1 MIRLAI
7 FLSASVLLSIIASV
21 SFGLVEPGTL
31 KLNEFGDL
39 LAGVVSAI
47 AVIWLVVSAIT
58 QQRELSAQREDIEE
72 TKRANI
78 IQGEALQA
86 ATKIEA
92 IRHLRELQQARLE
105 YFMALINNLREMLKR
120 NLEKQDPHVAYLA
133 GKEDLRKP
141 IFEFYFHILQA
152 SDGKILKSQIH
163 EPIPELIR
171 SDITHDETICAIDIS
186 AFIAD
191 FEKSLKFLRGRADE
205 LNVRDQQTEWEG
217 MLGLDHL
224 IPLKHVAKRYAECA
238 MEVFALNNQTAAAE
252 FMRMSVDGTLATG
265 GALAMSWRVVSSA
278 SAETIAKRGKN
289 VFPQEML
296 EQHENV
302 CEENKYESPVE
313 ESGIL
318 GFIFQLWRRRFGR

>member
-1 MIRLAI
+1 MIHFAI
-7 FLSASVLLSIIASV
+7 LLSVSVFLSIIAAV
-21 SFGLVEPGTL
+21 SFGLVEVGNL

-47 AVIWLVVSAIT
+47 AVIWLVISTIT

-105 YFMALINNLREMLKR
+105 YFGTLLSKLRTMLKR

-133 GKEDLRKP
+133 WKEDLRKP
-141 IFEFYFHILQA
+141 IAEFYFRIIQT
-152 SDGKILKSQIH
+152 SGGNISKSQIH
-163 EPIPELIR
+163 DPIPDLLR
-171 SDITHDETICAIDIS
+171 ADITHDETVCAIDIS
-186 AFIAD
+186 GFIES
-191 FEKSLKFLRGRADE
+191 FEKALKFLRERADE
-205 LNVRDQQTEWEG
+205 LNVQAQQVEWES

-224 IPLKHVAKRYAECA
+224 LTLKHVAKRYAECA
-238 MEVFALNNQTAAAE
+238 MEVYALHNRTVAAE
-252 FMRMSVDGTLATG
+252 FMRMSVDGTLAKG
-265 GALAMSWRVVSSA
+265 GALAMSWRVVSNG
-278 SAETIAKRGKN
+278 SAERVVERGKN
-289 VFPQEML
+289 VFPQESF
-296 EQHENV
+296 EQHENAR
-302 CEENKYESPVE
+302 EESEHESPAE

-318 GFIFQLWRRRFGR
+318 GFISQFWRRRFGL